1 MRDAAFWILAVL
13 LLAGALVVVSARSL
27 VRAAFGLAA
36 ALVATAGLYLLL
48 TAPLLAAV
56 QILLYTGG
64 VLTLVVF
71 AIVVVGG
78 EVPGARFRKPVPAA
92 LVAGATFA
100 VLASAVRHLP
110 AGEPRGG
117 LDAGAAIGASLFFRD
132 YVVPFELLSVLLLG
146 AVLGALLLARKDRP
160 A

>member
-1 MRDAAFWILAVL
+1 MRDAAFWILAAIL
-13 LLAGALVVVSARSL
+13 LGGACVVVSARSL

-36 ALVATAGLYLLL
+36 ALVATSGLYVLL

-71 AIVVVGG
+71 AVVVVGG
-78 EVPGARFRKPVPAA
+78 EVEGAKLRRPIPAA
-92 LVAGATFA
+92 LVAVATFA
-100 VLASAVRHLP
+100 VLASVVRHLP
-110 AGEPRGG
+110 ARAPLGG

-132 YVVPFELLSVLLLG
+132 YILPFELLSVLLLA
-146 AVLGALLLARKDRP
+146 AVIGALLLARKDR
-160 A
+160 AA

>member
-1 MRDAAFWILAVL
+1 VRDAAFWILALVML
-13 LLAGALVVVSARSL
+13 SGAGVVVTARSL

-78 EVPGARFRKPVPAA
+78 EVQGDRFRKPLLAAVLSIAVFAA
-92 LVAGATFA
+92 LTR
-100 VLASAVRHLP
+100 AVRGIAP
-110 AGEPRGG
+110 GEVSGG
-117 LDAGAAIGASLFFRD
+117 LDAGAAIGTSLFVSD
-132 YVVPFELLSVLLLG
+132 YVVPFELLSVLLLA
-146 AVLGALLLARKDRP
+146 AVMGALVLARKDRTE
-160 A
+160 

>member
-1 MRDAAFWILAVL
+1 MRDAAFWILAL
-13 LLAGALVVVSARSL
+13 LMLSGAAVVVTARSL

-78 EVPGARFRKPVPAA
+78 EVEGDRFRKPLPAA
-92 LVAGATFA
+92 VLSVAVFSALTR
-100 VLASAVRHLP
+100 AVRGLAP
-110 AGEPRGG
+110 APPAGG
-117 LDAGAAIGASLFFRD
+117 LDAGAAIGTSLFVRD
-132 YVVPFELLSVLLLG
+132 YVVPFELLSVLLLA
-146 AVLGALLLARKDRP
+146 AVMGALLLARKDRP

>member
-78 EVPGARFRKPVPAA
+78 EAQGPRFRRPVPAA
-92 LVAGATFA
+92 LVASATFA
-100 VLASAVRHLP
+100 ALGSVVSALP
-110 AGEPRGG
+110 AGTPAGG
-117 LDAGAAIGASLFFRD
+117 LDAGAAIGASLFYLD
-132 YVVPFELLSVLLLG
+132 YVVPFELLSVLLLA

>member
-1 MRDAAFWILAVL
+1 MRDAAFWILAVIL
-13 LLAGALVVVSARSL
+13 LGGAGVVVTARSL

-36 ALVATAGLYLLL
+36 ALVATAGLYVLL

-71 AIVVVGG
+71 AVVVVGG
-78 EVPGARFRKPVPAA
+78 EVEGARFRRPIPAA
-92 LVAGATFA
+92 LLALATFA
-100 VLASAVRHLP
+100 VLAGVVRYVP
-110 AGEPRGG
+110 TGAPVGG

-132 YVVPFELLSVLLLG
+132 YILPFELLSVLLLA
-146 AVLGALLLARKDRP
+146 AVIGALLLARKDR
-160 A
+160 AA

>member
-1 MRDAAFWILAVL
+1 MTDAAFWILAFVML
-13 LLAGALVVVSARSL
+13 SGAAVVVTARSL

-36 ALVATAGLYLLL
+36 ALVATAGMYLLL

-78 EVPGARFRKPVPAA
+78 EVVGRTSRKPLTAAA
-92 LVAGATFA
+92 LSIATFA
-100 VLASAVRHLP
+100 VLARGVRGIDFGP
-110 AGEPRGG
+110 PKGG
-117 LDAGAAIGASLFFRD
+117 LDAGAALGVSLFVQD
-132 YVVPFELLSVLLLG
+132 YAVPFELLSVLLLA
-146 AVLGALLLARKDRP
+146 AVVGALVLARKDRSE
-160 A
+160 